1 MKSIKTESN
10 RFRDFAKQIVSIPK
24 SEIDRREAEYKK
36 QREAARKAK
45 A

>member
-1 MKSIKTESN
+1 MKQTEST
-10 RFRDFAKQIVSIPK
+10 RFRDFAKQLVSVPK
-24 SEIDRREAEYKK
+24 SEIDRRESEYKK